1 MYFLSRSLLLAGNNY
16 LVSYSNEDVTFVQ
29 VSGLP
34 IRNNDRHVGEIAS
47 MALELLNAVKSHKI
61 SHRPNETL
69 KLRVGIHTGK
79 SDGKLPAGE
88 PVIGELPQQIAMGIA
103 TNGDH
108 FDFLNAVQIV
118 CNMKRGNFLRKI

>member
-1 MYFLSRSLLLAGNNY
+1 MIF
-16 LVSYSNEDVTFVQ
+16 FQ

-69 KLRVGIHTGK
+69 KLRIGIHTGK
-79 SDGKLPAGE
+79 
-88 PVIGELPQQIAMGIA
+88 
-103 TNGDH
+103 
-108 FDFLNAVQIV
+108 LNA
-118 CNMKRGNFLRKI
+118 RKLTTVELVLLHGRVFC

>member
-1 MYFLSRSLLLAGNNY
+1 MF
-16 LVSYSNEDVTFVQ
+16 Q

-69 KLRVGIHTGK
+69 KLRIGIHTG
-79 SDGKLPAGE
+79 
-88 PVIGELPQQIAMGIA
+88 
-103 TNGDH
+103 
-108 FDFLNAVQIV
+108 
-118 CNMKRGNFLRKI
+118 NFL